1 MLTFIAA
8 YYHVRSSIQVRT
20 MNTTV
25 VFAWCQWLVC
35 VCVFLVL
42 LIAHKN
48 VSFPLTRWLDVVPMR
63 RQNIFVIMYRN
74 SLSRYTTNST
84 DDPVIS
90 DFTRCVDSAYKRRG
104 ELRTVQVKAFARFP
118 LCFHCRTCLRRLC
131 IALGAYVVAC
141 MRLCVCAC
149 MPCGWPLASQD
160 RKNVHHTHMHTSRLR
175 AVSHASD
182 IASSE
187 KSKQSRLMCSGA
199 SHRLFVMHGF
209 HKVIV
214 IFHSD
219 CVIHSFLLFA
229 RCAAGCAFLLFS
241 PCVLYAIGDAR

>member
-1 MLTFIAA
+1 MFPFLLHAGSMSC
-8 YYHVRSSIQVRT
+8 R
-20 MNTTV
+20 
-25 VFAWCQWLVC
+25 C
-35 VCVFLVL
+35 VG
-42 LIAHKN
+42 
-48 VSFPLTRWLDVVPMR
+48 R
-63 RQNIFVIMYRN
+63 IFSMYRN
-74 SLSRYTTNST
+74 SLSRYTTNNT

-90 DFTRCVDSAYKRRG
+90 DFTRYVDSAYEAERG
-104 ELRTVQVKAFARFP
+104 AAAGASESVCSFSSMLPLSDLSTTPMYRAR
-118 LCFHCRTCLRRLC
+118 CVCSGVH
-131 IALGAYVVAC
+131 ALV
-141 MRLCVCAC
+141 CVCAC
-149 MPCGWPLASQD
+149 MRCGCPLASQD

-229 RCAAGCAFLLFS
+229 RCAAACFSSFLLCS
-241 PCVLYAIGDAR
+241 ICDW